1 MPDSEMFFIMMQQT
15 RTAKC
20 IFQQFRFCALLKI
33 IPKVPARNML
43 GCIWRRLSRD
53 RIGAVVKSASVWWER
68 NSLQVYLNKTVG
80 QKMRSVTRNRWPFKN
95 FADGF
100 QPYISA

>member
-1 MPDSEMFFIMMQQT
+1 MPDTEMFFIMMQQT

-53 RIGAVVKSASVWWER
+53 RLWSPPVRGGNVTLFKSIW
-68 NSLQVYLNKTVG
+68 
-80 QKMRSVTRNRWPFKN
+80 TRL
-95 FADGF
+95 
-100 QPYISA
+100 